1 MPNRAYELKTWV
13 IVLLSSLCAM
23 ACFYFYSTDRPLIG
37 SILLGMSVLLIWWA
51 QRREAAK

>member
-1 MPNRAYELKTWV
+1 MNRAYELKTWS

-37 SILLGMSVLLIWWA
+37 SILLALAVLFIWWA